1 MGEKP
6 KREIGTDARITE
18 TKTYYGGKLTEA
30 KIQAVKMGPMNPPE
44 TPKPSTHGKK
54 STSRK

>member
-1 MGEKP
+1 MSDKP
-6 KREIGTDARITE
+6 RRFGADARITE

-30 KIQAVKMGPMNPPE
+30 KIKAVKMGPMNPPE
-44 TPKPSTHGKK
+44 TPKPSTHGKN